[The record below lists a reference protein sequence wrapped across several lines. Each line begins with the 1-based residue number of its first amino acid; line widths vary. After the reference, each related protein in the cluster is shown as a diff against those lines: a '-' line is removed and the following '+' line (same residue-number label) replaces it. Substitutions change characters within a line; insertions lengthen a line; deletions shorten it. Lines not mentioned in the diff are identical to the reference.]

1 MKPVKLGYV
10 ILMMFWELSRVLKA
24 VYEVLASFASKR
36 AVVGAQPPTDAK
48 AESSDSF
55 SFNKVYH
62 LWSFKCPFLVGTLAH
77 VGYGHNSYLPNYLR
91 FRRILCD

>member
-1 MKPVKLGYV
+1 M
-10 ILMMFWELSRVLKA
+10 LKSF
-24 VYEVLASFASKR
+24 YEVLESFASKR

-48 AESSDSF
+48 AESREQF
-55 SFNKVYH
+55 
-62 LWSFKCPFLVGTLAH
+62 LKCPFLVGTLAR